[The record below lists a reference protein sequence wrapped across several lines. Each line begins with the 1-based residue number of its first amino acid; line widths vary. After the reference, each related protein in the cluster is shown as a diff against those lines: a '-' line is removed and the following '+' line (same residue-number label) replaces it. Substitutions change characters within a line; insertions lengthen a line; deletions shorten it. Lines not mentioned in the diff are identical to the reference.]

1 MKNWFDSLPFGF
13 ETIMSEEDLKY
24 ISNLLCYKLN
34 EYMSKAIL
42 CQKKDCSSY

>member
-1 MKNWFDSLPFGF
+1 MKAKKYFIKLIKN
-13 ETIMSEEDLKY
+13 MSEEDLKY

-42 CQKKDCSSY
+42 CQKKDYSSY